1 MPNKA
6 MITVTTADSK
16 YSRMTVLGGPV
27 GSVSTNDSRSRPLG
41 LTGRALKT
49 PLLLFSVVIAG
60 SFIEDIV
67 DAGTRDGQAR
77 LFSLCSFSIS
87 CNAAR
92 AAAASAALIVGP
104 SPRVEPP
111 SHFNST

>member
-41 LTGRALKT
+41 LTGRAREALA
-49 PLLLFSVVIAG
+49 LSLFSGVIAG
-60 SFIEDIV
+60 ASSDDIV
-67 DAGTRDGQAR
+67 DARKRDGRAMWGKDGHVCSRSLGGWALAR
-77 LFSLCSFSIS
+77 SL
-87 CNAAR
+87 
-92 AAAASAALIVGP
+92 P
-104 SPRVEPP
+104 
-111 SHFNST
+111 

>member
-1 MPNKA
+1 M
-6 MITVTTADSK
+6 
-16 YSRMTVLGGPV
+16 

-49 PLLLFSVVIAG
+49 PALSLFSVVIAG
-60 SFIEDIV
+60 SFIDDIV
-67 DAGTRDGQAR
+67 DAGKRDGQAR
-77 LFSLCSFSIS
+77 LFSLGALSIT
-87 CNAAR
+87 CNAAC

>member
-1 MPNKA
+1 MPNRA

-16 YSRMTVLGGPV
+16 YSRMTLLGGPV
-27 GSVSTNDSRSRPLG
+27 ASVSTNDSRSRPLG

-49 PLLLFSVVIAG
+49 PLSLFSVVIAG
-60 SFIEDIV
+60 SFIDDIV
-67 DAGTRDGQAR
+67 DAGKRDGQAR
-77 LFSLCSFSIS
+77 LLSLCSLSIS
-87 CNAAR
+87 SNAAR